1 MTMLKIVTTILS
13 GEPYHPVTKRG
24 GGGWSGVQ
32 LCQSAADE
40 RGDYNDDDYNKVDY
54 NDDDEGFDDDA
65 DVQAIVNGEFI
76 EHATFAGNTY
86 GTSTIAVQRVRDK
99 GQHNFCVNF
108 HFLDNHQML
117 FNIAFTFPFSL
128 MG

>member
-1 MTMLKIVTTILS
+1 MTMLKIVTIILS

-32 LCQSAADE
+32 LCQPAADE
-40 RGDYNDDDYNKVDY
+40 RGDDDNDDF
-54 NDDDEGFDDDA
+54 NDDDESFYDA
-65 DVQAIVNGEFI
+65 DAQAIVNGEFI

-99 GQHNFCVNF
+99 GQHNVRF
-108 HFLDNHQML
+108 HFH
-117 FNIAFTFPFSL
+117 F
-128 MG
+128 